1 MLRSNWHFAIFA
13 RQFSHKITRAFPG
26 DLSLCVASYQAI
38 CATPAFLIARL
49 NFKNRCGFY
58 AMASYGRRDM
68 FDRPTIIDEAFVRHV
83 REGTLP
89 APRRNVKH
97 ASAIPAQLMVDL
109 FDTQIMSRHL
119 DLWARRSKGKTFYSI
134 GSSGHEGM
142 AALAAAT
149 RSTDMAFLHYRDAAF
164 LIQRKKQAGGLTP
177 LYDMALSFAAAA
189 DDPISGGRHKVLGCA
204 HTFVPP
210 QTSTIASHLPKAVGA
225 AHAIGMANRLKLQ
238 DAVLPK
244 DAIILCSFGDASA
257 NHSTSQGAFNAACW
271 AAYQKLPMP
280 IVFLC
285 EDNGIGISVKTPG
298 GWIEANF
305 AHRPALN
312 YIQCDGVDMVDALNG
327 AHEAVS
333 VARRKRE
340 PVFLHMRTVRLM
352 GHAGADV
359 EASYASMAA
368 IEANEAQDPLL
379 HTARHLIESA
389 GLSRDDIVARY
400 EDMRARVERVAADA
414 LAKPRLETAAA
425 VMVPIEPVKGRRQSP
440 ELPSPEKRDTLFIK
454 DARNLAKP
462 VTLAKSINFALADL
476 MLQYPNVSLFGE
488 DVSLKGGVYGVTQ
501 GLRDKFGAARVFD
514 TLLDEQTI
522 LGLAIGMA
530 HNGFVPIPE
539 IQFLA
544 YLHNAEDQIRGEA
557 ATLSFF
563 SNQQYT
569 NPMVLRIAGLPY
581 QKGFGGHFHND
592 NSLAVLTD
600 IPGII
605 VACPSSAADAPAM
618 LRECVRMAHED
629 GRVIVFVEPIALYHT
644 SDLHANGDGGWTADY
659 AAPDVAQQI
668 GFGEVGVYGKGVDLC
683 IVTYGNGYFLS
694 CQAEAVLKAEHGL
707 NIRIVDLR
715 WLHPLPEEA
724 IVKAAADCKAVL
736 IVDEARRSGSLS
748 EKLMTAF
755 AEAGRGDGTQRITA
769 EDCFIP
775 LGPAAELML
784 PSKES
789 IIAAALVAT
798 GRMS

>member
-1 MLRSNWHFAIFA
+1 
-13 RQFSHKITRAFPG
+13 
-26 DLSLCVASYQAI
+26 
-38 CATPAFLIARL
+38 
-49 NFKNRCGFY
+49 
-58 AMASYGRRDM
+58 M
-68 FDRPTIIDEAFVRHV
+68 FDRATIIDEAFVRRV
-83 REGTLP
+83 GQCDFP
-89 APRRNVKH
+89 QPRRSGNLELNISPH
-97 ASAIPAQLMVDL
+97 RLVDL

-134 GSSGHEGM
+134 GSSGHEGTAAM
-142 AALAAAT
+142 AVAT
-149 RSTDMAFLHYRDAAF
+149 RESDMAFLHYRDGAF

-225 AHAIGMANRLKLQ
+225 AHSIGMAHRLKIK
-238 DAVLPK
+238 DAVLPH
-244 DAIILCSFGDASA
+244 DAIIICSFGDASA

-312 YIQCDGVDMVDALNG
+312 YIPCDGVDVVDAVLG
-327 AHEAVS
+327 ANEAVA
-333 VARRKRE
+333 VARRKRQ

-359 EASYASMAA
+359 EASYASLAA
-368 IEANEAQDPLL
+368 IESNEQQDPLL
-379 HTARHLIESA
+379 HTARHLVERA
-389 GLSRDDIVARY
+389 GMSGDEIVARY
-400 EDMRARVERVAADA
+400 EDMRERIERVAIDA
-414 LAKPRLETAAA
+414 LAKPRLETAKA
-425 VMVPIEPVKGRRQSP
+425 VMATIEPVKSERQS
-440 ELPSPEKRDTLFIK
+440 LDFPSTATREEMFAK
-454 DARNLAKP
+454 DVRNLAKP
-462 VTLAKSINFALADL
+462 VTLAKSINFALADV
-476 MLQYPNVSLFGE
+476 MLRYPNVSLFGE
-488 DVSLKGGVYGVTQ
+488 DVARKGGVYGVTQ
-501 GLRDKFGAARVFD
+501 GLLDKFGAARVFD

-530 HNGFVPIPE
+530 HNGFVAIPE
-539 IQFLA
+539 VQFLA
-544 YLHNAEDQIRGEA
+544 YLHNAEDQLRGEA

-563 SNQQYT
+563 SNQQYK

-605 VACPSSAADAPAM
+605 VACPSSAADAPGM
-618 LRECVRMAHED
+618 LRECVRLAHED
-629 GRVIVFVEPIALYHT
+629 GRVIVFIEPIALYHT
-644 SDLHANGDGGWTADY
+644 SDLNEAGDGGWTADY
-659 AAPDVAQQI
+659 VAPDVAQQI
-668 GFGEVGVYGKGVDLC
+668 SLGECGQYGKGTDLC
-683 IVTYGNGYFLS
+683 IVTYGNGYYLS
-694 CQAEAVLKAEHGL
+694 RQAEAVLKAEHGL
-707 NIRIVDLR
+707 NVRVIDMR
-715 WLHPLPEEA
+715 WLHPLPESA
-724 IVKAAADCKAVL
+724 ILAAANDCKAVL

-748 EKLMTAF
+748 EKLMTIF
-755 AEAGRGDGTQRITA
+755 TEAGRGNAVSRITA

-775 LGPAAELML
+775 LGPAAELVL

-789 IIAAALVAT
+789 IIAAALAAT
-798 GRMS
+798 RRAS